1 MTVGGNRAKPV
12 DILLYFSCVALLCIG
27 VVMVFSASSVRAM
40 RTFNDPYYFL
50 KRQLAW
56 AVLGLTVMGVLA
68 NINYLH
74 LKKFALPAMA
84 LSLVSLVLVLVPG
97 IGKVVNESRRWIGYG
112 SWGFQPSEL
121 SKIVFVLFMAASL
134 AHKKEK
140 QLANPLRG
148 LLPYV
153 GLIGLIFGLVLKE
166 PDLGTGVA
174 IAGTGLVILFVAGVN
189 VWQLA
194 ALVTAGVPV
203 LWYAINSAEYR
214 RNRFLA
220 FLNPWAD
227 PTGAGY
233 HIIQGLY
240 ALGSGGPFGL
250 GFMRS
255 RQKWLYLPEPHTDFI
270 FAVIGEELG
279 FIGCLTVIC
288 LFMLLAWRG
297 YRVAMLAPDRFG
309 SILAA
314 GITTMIILQ
323 AAVNIGVVTAS
334 LPVTG
339 IPLPFIS
346 SGGSSLMT
354 SLAGVG
360 ILLNISRHVTE

>member
-1 MTVGGNRAKPV
+1 MDSKGRPV
-12 DILLYFSCVALLCIG
+12 DVLIYFSCICLLCIG

-40 RTFNDPYYFL
+40 RSYNDPYYFL

-56 AVLGLTVMGVLA
+56 AVLGLGVMAVLA
-68 NINYLH
+68 NFNYGL
-74 LKKFALPAMA
+74 LKKLAFPAMA
-84 LSLVSLVLVLVPG
+84 LSLLSLVLVLVPG

-112 SWGFQPSEL
+112 SLGFQPSEL

-134 AHKKEK
+134 SEKKEK
-140 QLANPLRG
+140 QLNNPFVG
-148 LLPYV
+148 MLPYV
-153 GLIGLIFGLVLKE
+153 ALIGLIFALVLKE

-174 IAGTGLVILFVAGVN
+174 IAGTGLIVLFVAGVN
-189 VWQLA
+189 PAHLA
-194 ALVTAGVPV
+194 GLGVAAVPV
-203 LWYAINSAEYR
+203 LWHAINSAEYR

-227 PTGAGY
+227 PLGAGY

-255 RQKWLYLPEPHTDFI
+255 RQKWLHLPEPHTDFI

-279 FIGCLTVIC
+279 FVGCLAVIC

-309 SILAA
+309 SLLAA
-314 GITTMIILQ
+314 GITTMIVLQ

-354 SLAGVG
+354 NLAGVG
-360 ILLNISRHVTE
+360 ILLNISRYTTE